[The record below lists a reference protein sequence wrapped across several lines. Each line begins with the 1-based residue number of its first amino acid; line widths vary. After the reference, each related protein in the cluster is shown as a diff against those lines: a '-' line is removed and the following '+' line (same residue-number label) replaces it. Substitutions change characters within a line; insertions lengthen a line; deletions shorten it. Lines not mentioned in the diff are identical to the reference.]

1 MQPRTS
7 FQKRGRGSPDPSRG
21 GASDGGGRNRAVRP
35 EVRGW
40 RSHHGPEG
48 ARSGFRPRDPE
59 ALEGAQGCR
68 RQASGLGLLCV
79 VLSPPVRGD
88 VDSSPGELTW
98 PGKDRGRRTKA
109 DAGDRAGLS
118 AKAGPESEPPGET
131 RDRGAGIEPRA
142 GRRVPCSR
150 ATADTASRRPRPV
163 PDRLGGRVRTGLSA
177 TVGTA
182 ARSET
187 GGRSRDSTQRPLPGA
202 RHPPAFQSAPR
213 FILPANRADRS
224 PPRVGFRAGGLR
236 LTELRWHFQRHA
248 AGKSQVLHAE
258 AGILHSAA
266 FAAVT
271 CERLLRFARASVS
284 PSVKRDR

>member
-21 GASDGGGRNRAVRP
+21 GASDGGGRNRAARP

-40 RSHHGPEG
+40 RGHHGPEG

-131 RDRGAGIEPRA
+131 RDRGAGTEPHA

-150 ATADTASRRPRPV
+150 ATADAASRRPRPV
-163 PDRLGGRVRTGLSA
+163 PDRLASA
-177 TVGTA
+177 QVSLRQSEPPREARPVAVPGTA
-182 ARSET
+182 PSALCWAPATRP
-187 GGRSRDSTQRPLPGA
+187 RFNQRPGSFSQQTEQTVP
-202 RHPPAFQSAPR
+202 RSALVFGR
-213 FILPANRADRS
+213 GGCASRS
-224 PPRVGFRAGGLR
+224 
-236 LTELRWHFQRHA
+236 
-248 AGKSQVLHAE
+248 
-258 AGILHSAA
+258 
-266 FAAVT
+266 
-271 CERLLRFARASVS
+271 
-284 PSVKRDR
+284 

>member
-21 GASDGGGRNRAVRP
+21 GASDGGGRNRAARP

-40 RSHHGPEG
+40 RGHHGPEG

-118 AKAGPESEPPGET
+118 AKAGPESET
-131 RDRGAGIEPRA
+131 
-142 GRRVPCSR
+142 
-150 ATADTASRRPRPV
+150 PV
-163 PDRLGGRVRTGLSA
+163 RL
-177 TVGTA
+177 GTA
-182 ARSET
+182 AQAQNPTQVGGCPAPGPRRTRPADARVLSQTGSGDASAQVSLRLSEPP
-187 GGRSRDSTQRPLPGA
+187 REARPVAVPGTA
-202 RHPPAFQSAPR
+202 PSALCRAPATRPR
-213 FILPANRADRS
+213 FN
-224 PPRVGFRAGGLR
+224 
-236 LTELRWHFQRHA
+236 QRHSSF
-248 AGKSQVLHAE
+248 SQQTEQTVPRPALVF
-258 AGILHSAA
+258 GRGG
-266 FAAVT
+266 
-271 CERLLRFARASVS
+271 CASRS
-284 PSVKRDR
+284 